1 MKRTVKTIA
10 AIAAVVTTIG
20 LAPLSASAFGGACPP
35 PTGRHYN
42 KMGVELE
49 LSDKQKQDI
58 REICTK
64 SRAQN
69 EPLIKQMTTEKRAL
83 RTLIHADSVD
93 EAAIRAQSGK
103 VAAIMANLAVQHAQ
117 TTRQIRALLTAEQ
130 AQKFKEIQAKRDSR
144 MDDMGNRGA
153 RHHGHQRQHR

>member
-1 MKRTVKTIA
+1 MKKIAKTIT

-20 LAPLSASAFGGACPP
+20 LAPLSASAFGGVCPP
-35 PTGRHYN
+35 PTGRNFN
-42 KMGVELE
+42 KMGTDLG

-69 EPLIKQMTTEKRAL
+69 EPLIKQMATERRAL

-117 TTRQIRALLTAEQ
+117 TGRQVRALMTPEQ

-144 MDDMGNRGA
+144 MDDLGNCGV
-153 RHHGHQRQHR
+153 RHHGQHRQHR

>member
-1 MKRTVKTIA
+1 MKRSAKTIA

-35 PTGRHYN
+35 PTGQHYN
-42 KMGVELE
+42 KMGTELG

-69 EPLIKQMTTEKRAL
+69 EPLIKQMATEKRAL

-93 EAAIRAQSGK
+93 EAAIRTQSGK
-103 VAAIMANLAVQHAQ
+103 VAAVMANLAVQHAQ
-117 TTRQIRALLTAEQ
+117 TARQIRSLLTPEQ